1 MISFSN
7 NATNNPLQ
15 QCSYDNMISFSNND
29 TNNHLQQSSYDNM
42 ISFSNNNPLQQSS
55 YDNMAKDIQLD
66 PASDYNQKSYAFGM
80 DPVSLQFTSLTNSYT
95 LQFATVL
102 VIYLFCL
109 YYSIKLLFS
118 PTIVIVIIS
127 LQISR
132 YFCNLFY
139 RLL

>member
-1 MISFSN
+1 
-7 NATNNPLQ
+7 
-15 QCSYDNMISFSNND
+15 MISFSNND

-95 LQFATVL
+95 LQLAKVL

-109 YYSIKLLFS
+109 YAWLLSQNYFKIAKSKSICLYIRLQ
-118 PTIVIVIIS
+118 PII
-127 LQISR
+127 L
-132 YFCNLFY
+132 
-139 RLL
+139 